1 MTELRVSTAG
11 GRVRFAVH
19 VQPRAS
25 CDELGGAYGDALKV
39 RLTAPPVDGAAN
51 LALVKF
57 LANIFAVDRG
67 SIRILSGESSRS
79 KVVEIDGITEQAVR
93 DVATERIA
101 VKHRPR

>member
-1 MTELRVSTAG
+1 MTDLRVTSAG
-11 GRVRFAVH
+11 GRVRFSVH

-25 CDELGGAYGDALKV
+25 RDELGGAYGDALKV
-39 RLTAPPVDGAAN
+39 RLSAPPVDGAAN
-51 LALVKF
+51 VALVKF
-57 LANIFAVDRG
+57 LANIFAVDRE
-67 SIRILSGESSRS
+67 SIRILAGGSSRS